1 MLTLSLPR
9 FVGQIGW
16 GKMRN
21 KKMTNKRPQR
31 RTFTDEYRA
40 QVVRLCEQ
48 PGKSVGK
55 VALELG
61 LSQSAVGKWVRQ
73 ARIDA
78 GCGASATLT
87 TSERDELVALRRE
100 NRQLRQEREILK
112 RAATFFAKEA
122 TS

>member
-1 MLTLSLPR
+1 
-9 FVGQIGW
+9 
-16 GKMRN
+16 MRN

-61 LSQSAVGKWVRQ
+61 LSHSAVGKWVRQ

-78 GCGASATLT
+78 GCGASSAALT
-87 TSERDELVALRRE
+87 TTERDELVALRRE